1 MIPRKFQNLR
11 NLQWEVTKLIE
22 KYGQSGKKKIQNST
36 IYENK
41 GNNFLNGKGISSV
54 TFSREANLNEE
65 WK

>member
-1 MIPRKFQNLR
+1 MIPGKFQNLR
-11 NLQWEVTKLIE
+11 NLQWEVTNLIE

-54 TFSREANLNEE
+54 TFSREAKLKEE